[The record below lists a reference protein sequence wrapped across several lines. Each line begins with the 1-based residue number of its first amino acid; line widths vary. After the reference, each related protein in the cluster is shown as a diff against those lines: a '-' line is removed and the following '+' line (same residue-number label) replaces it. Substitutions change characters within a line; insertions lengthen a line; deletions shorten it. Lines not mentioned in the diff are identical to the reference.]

1 MFIQITFKELHR
13 DLRLIGLS
21 ISLSKEALLIALG
34 SAYRSNPQACF
45 GNPLNLT
52 PQPLLKL

>member
-1 MFIQITFKELHR
+1 MFIQTTFKALLR

-21 ISLSKEALLIALG
+21 ISLSREALLIGLG

-45 GNPLNLT
+45 GNPLYLT